1 MHRFSRMHL
10 SADIALR
17 TLDTIDLEEKSRVA
31 EGLALLA
38 VIDERKD
45 YLAAGYS
52 CMRNYC
58 MGRLHWSEDRTLR
71 RLQVARAAHDMP
83 ELFEY
88 LADGRLSVAT
98 AATVVPHL
106 TQANSSVLLP
116 AVAFKSR
123 SEIHQILA
131 AHTHAAT
138 PSNSLELDSNV
149 QESSDPHAPGH
160 AISPSVLAMA
170 TTCDAAHAPGHASP
184 VRRGRV
190 TSASTGRYEVRLT
203 ITAAE
208 HEDLR
213 QAQDLLGH
221 AVPSGDPAEI
231 YARAMKHFLAHRQK
245 QRLGTKPAATPTFVP
260 RGRGIPKALRRL
272 VWERDG
278 RRCSFKGTDGHRC
291 CETRRLEIDH
301 IIPRALGGTT
311 TAENLRLLCRAHNQF
326 EAERLFGKDH
336 MKTKRELAQRAR
348 AREKAAARADAER
361 TKAKAEEQ
369 TKALDAAVE
378 ERRETVHTAL
388 RALRYTDA
396 EARHGAAL
404 AKDMPGASLEECVRK
419 ALAELSRPVLLRG
432 ERMARS
438 TG

>member
-31 EGLALLA
+31 EGIALLA

-58 MGRLHWSEDRTLR
+58 MGRLHWSEDRALR
-71 RLQVARAAHDMP
+71 RLQVARAARGLP

-98 AATVVPHL
+98 AAAVVPHL
-106 TQANSSVLLP
+106 TQANSAILLP
-116 AVAFKSR
+116 AVAFRSR

-131 AHTHAAT
+131 AHTRAAT
-138 PSNSLELDSNV
+138 PSNSLALDSSV
-149 QESSDPHAPGH
+149 QESLDSHAPGH
-160 AISPSVLAMA
+160 AISEGDIAMP
-170 TTCDAAHAPGHASP
+170 TTCVAAHAPGHASP
-184 VRRGRV
+184 ARRGRV
-190 TSASTGRYEVRLT
+190 SSAAAGGYDVRLL
-203 ITAAE
+203 ISEAE

-213 QAQDLLGH
+213 QAQDFLGH

-231 YARAMKHFLAHRQK
+231 YARAMQHLLAHLQK
-245 QRLGTKPAATPTFVP
+245 QRLGVKPAAEPASEP
-260 RGRGIPKALRRL
+260 KGRRIPKALRRL

-278 RRCSFKGTDGHRC
+278 HRCSFVGTDGHRC
-291 CETRRLEIDH
+291 GETRELEIDH
-301 IIPRALGGTT
+301 IIPWALGGAT
-311 TAENLRLLCRAHNQF
+311 TAENLRVLCRAHNQF

-348 AREKAAARADAER
+348 AREKAAAKADAER
-361 TKAKAEEQ
+361 TKAKAREQ
-369 TKALDAAVE
+369 AKALDAAAE
-378 ERRETVHTAL
+378 ERRETIHAAL
-388 RALRYTDA
+388 RGLRYTDA
-396 EARHGAAL
+396 EARYGAAL
-404 AKDMPGASLEECVRK
+404 AEGMPDASLEDCVRK
-419 ALAELSRPVLLRG
+419 ALAELSRPVLQRG

-438 TG
+438 TA